1 MIRPLLA
8 ATLALTALSHADIGA
23 DLVAEMNLARTQ
35 PKAYA
40 RIVAD
45 RGAAAGAS
53 AGAIREA
60 VRFLERQGRVPALV
74 LSPGLSQA
82 ALSHVID
89 AGGRG
94 FRSHRG
100 SDGSNVS
107 NRANRFGRWDGRIG
121 ENIYFGRSSARDAI
135 VALIIDQGVGDRGH
149 RSNIFEKTF
158 RYVGAAAGPHVSM
171 GAVFVTDFAASYR
184 ESGERTAGL

>member
-8 ATLALTALSHADIGA
+8 ATLALTSLSHADIGA

-35 PKAYA
+35 PKTYA
-40 RIVAD
+40 RIVAE
-45 RGAAAGAS
+45 RGAAIGAS

-60 VRFLERQGRVPALV
+60 VRFLEKQSRVPALV
-74 LSPGLSQA
+74 LSGGLSQA

-89 AGGRG
+89 TGGRG
-94 FRSHRG
+94 IRSHRG

-107 NRANRFGRWDGRIG
+107 TRASRFGRWDERIG
-121 ENIYFGRSSARDAI
+121 ENIYFGRASARNAI

-149 RSNIFEKTF
+149 RANIFEKTF
-158 RYVGAAAGPHVSM
+158 RYAGGAGGPHVSM
-171 GAVFVTDFAASYR
+171 GAVFVTDFAADFR
-184 ESGERTAGL
+184 ESRERTAGL